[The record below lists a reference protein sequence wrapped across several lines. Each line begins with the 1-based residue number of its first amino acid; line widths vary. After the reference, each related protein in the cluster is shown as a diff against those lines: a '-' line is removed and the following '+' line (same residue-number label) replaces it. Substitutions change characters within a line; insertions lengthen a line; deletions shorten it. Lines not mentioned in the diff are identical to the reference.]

1 MINKNSKLY
10 DLIVIGGGS
19 GGVRAGRIAALHGAK
34 VALCEKDRMGGTCV
48 IRGCIPKKLLFYS
61 AQFKGLFDIAAN
73 YGWKIKEPKYD
84 LFTMVKNK
92 NKELIRLED
101 IYKSNAIKAGV
112 EIFNGEA
119 KIVSKNSVK
128 VNNQILKSKNIIIA
142 VGGEPIKLNVNGK
155 EFAKDSDSIMQL
167 KKLPKKLVIVGAGYI
182 AIEFAFIFAKLGSKV
197 SLVVRNKILRG
208 FDESLVN
215 LIKKNLEDNKVKL
228 YINEQVENISKKNNG
243 YNLFLN
249 KKKIQI
255 SVDEVLVAIGR
266 KPNIKNLGLDKINI
280 KYNNNKAI
288 IVNKYLETNIKNI
301 YAIGDVTD
309 RVNLTPV
316 AIAEGN
322 ALSDKLFGKTKY
334 KKVDLKNI
342 GTAVFSSPPICS
354 IGLTE
359 LEAKKK
365 YKKLDVYESQFNS
378 LKYSLVKKKVSTY
391 IKLLVNAE
399 NNLLI
404 GAHMLGDDAPEIIQM
419 VGVAINAKATISNF
433 ISTMAIHPTVSEE
446 LVTFKI
452 PTRKYK

>member
-1 MINKNSKLY
+1 MINTNNKIY

-19 GGVRAGRIAALHGAK
+19 GGVRAARIAALHGAK

-73 YGWKIKEPKYD
+73 YGWKVKKPKYD
-84 LFTMVKNK
+84 LYKMVQNK
-92 NKELIRLED
+92 NKELVRLEN

-112 EIFNGEA
+112 EVLHGEA
-119 KIVSKNSVK
+119 SIDSKDCVK
-128 VNNQILKSKNIIIA
+128 VNNKILKSKNIVIA
-142 VGGEPIKLNVNGK
+142 TGGEPIRLDVKGA
-155 EFAKDSDSIMQL
+155 EFTKNSDSIMQL

-182 AIEFAFIFAKLGSKV
+182 AIEFAFIFASLGTKV
-197 SLVVRNKILRG
+197 SLIVRKKILRG
-208 FDESLVN
+208 FDKDLVKL
-215 LIKKNLEDNKVKL
+215 LIKNLEDNKVDL
-228 YINEQVENISKKNNG
+228 YINEHIDKISKKNRG
-243 YNLFLN
+243 YNVFLKNN
-249 KKKIQI
+249 KSQI

-266 KPNIKNLGLDKINI
+266 QPNINNLGLDKINV
-280 KYNNNKAI
+280 KCDKKKAI
-288 IVNKYLETNIKNI
+288 IVNENLETNIKNI
-301 YAIGDVTD
+301 YAIGDVTN

-322 ALSDKLFGKTKY
+322 ALSDKLFGKNKN
-334 KKVDLKNI
+334 KKVELQNI

-359 LEAKKK
+359 FEAKKQ
-365 YKKLDVYESQFNS
+365 YKKLNIYESKFNS
-378 LKYSLVKKKVSTY
+378 LKYSIVKKKVSTY
-391 IKLLVNAE
+391 IKLLVNAD

-419 VGVAINAKATISNF
+419 VGVAINANATIDNF

-446 LVTFKI
+446 LVTFKA
-452 PTRKYK
+452 PTRKYQ